1 MVDWTKSMQ
10 QTFEYYIVDP
20 GTWMDKQ
27 RLENVTSSSISRDI
41 DSETLGSATIDVTES
56 PGECYI
62 RIYLI
67 VIQNGNTERFPLG
80 TYLVQT
86 PSTDFNGKR
95 RTISMDSYTPLLEL
109 KEKMPPIG
117 YYIPKG
123 TDIMTIA
130 CQLLRENMR
139 APFAAITS
147 GTTLPDDFV
156 ANTDDTW
163 LTFLIDLIYKAKY
176 TFNVDE
182 CGKILF
188 APRQDLAS
196 MQPIWTYN
204 DDNSS
209 ILYPELTVEQD
220 LYGVPNAVEVIYSNG
235 DNPSDTDTVCTLYAK
250 VKNDDPNSPISTVN
264 RGREILYR
272 DTNPNLTGSP
282 TREEIQDYAKRLLKD
297 LSSIEGTISYTHGYC
312 PVRVGDCVRLS
323 YKRSG
328 FEDIKARVVSQTIKC
343 EPGCSVSEKAVFTI
357 NLWE

>member
-1 MVDWTKSMQ
+1 
-10 QTFEYYIVDP
+10 
-20 GTWMDKQ
+20 
-27 RLENVTSSSISRDI
+27 
-41 DSETLGSATIDVTES
+41 
-56 PGECYI
+56 
-62 RIYLI
+62 
-67 VIQNGNTERFPLG
+67 
-80 TYLVQT
+80 
-86 PSTDFNGKR
+86 
-95 RTISMDSYTPLLEL
+95 MDSYTPLLEL

-123 TDIMTIA
+123 SDIMSIA
-130 CQLLRENMR
+130 CRLLRENMR
-139 APFAAITS
+139 APFSAITS

-163 LTFLIDLIYKAKY
+163 LTFLTDLIYKAKY
-176 TFNVDE
+176 TFDVDE
-182 CGKILF
+182 RGKILF

-235 DNPSDTDTVCTLYAK
+235 DNPSGTDTVYTLYAK

-282 TREEIQDYAKRLLKD
+282 TREEIHDYARRLLKD

-328 FEDIKARVVSQTIKC
+328 FEDIKARVVSQNIKC